1 MALLTDV
8 LLPYGFHVFALQD
21 VGTLSTLLF
30 PIAVGYAVFA
40 YHLFQLRVIV
50 RATFVLA
57 GLVALALEVY
67 QLSLSF
73 LVHLLPLG
81 NAGARDFA
89 ATAQVLT
96 VNAFTQQPV
105 RQWLE
110 KLINH
115 PHRRQHAAEARPP
128 IR

>member
-1 MALLTDV
+1 
-8 LLPYGFHVFALQD
+8 
-21 VGTLSTLLF
+21 
-30 PIAVGYAVFA
+30 VFA
-40 YHLFQLRVIV
+40 YHLFQVRVIV

-67 QLSLSF
+67 QLALSF

-81 NAGARDFA
+81 NAGARNFA
-89 ATAQVLT
+89 ATALVLT

-110 KLINH
+110 KWIDR
-115 PHRRQHAAEARPP
+115 PHRLSRAAEARPNVQRTHVAA
-128 IR
+128 IAER